1 MVNCGYEPA
10 VNGIYIYAA
19 FARGNNYYPGMSDEE
34 LYAKIGTGIAHE
46 ISHAFDAEGSK
57 YDKDGNMNNWWT
69 EEDRAA
75 IW

>member
-1 MVNCGYEPA
+1 
-10 VNGIYIYAA
+10 
-19 FARGNNYYPGMSDEE
+19 MSDEE
-34 LYAKIGTGIAHE
+34 LYAKLGTGIAHE

-69 EEDRAA
+69 DEDRVA

>member
-10 VNGIYIYAA
+10 VNGIYIYAK
-19 FARGNNYYPGMSDEE
+19 
-34 LYAKIGTGIAHE
+34 LGTGIAHE

-69 EEDRAA
+69 DEDRVA